1 MAAGPV
7 SPKDHQATPPVV
19 PVPMMMEDVI
29 AKDVILAWFR
39 EEFAAANAIID
50 ALCSH
55 LAQLGSGSEYEAV
68 FAAIHR
74 RRLNWIPVLQMQKYH
89 SIADVALKLKRVT
102 ETKLESAGNM
112 TGEVSD
118 EKVKIR
124 VVNGH
129 VVEGEEEDDS
139 PDSDITDSGKCVCI
153 SLYHI
158 FNLKSFLFFLVN
170 LFFFI

>member
-19 PVPMMMEDVI
+19 PVLMMEDVI

-39 EEFAAANAIID
+39 EEFTAANAIID

-55 LAQLGSGSEYEAV
+55 LARWVRFRSESGVHGHS
-68 FAAIHR
+68 R

-102 ETKLESAGNM
+102 ETKLELDGKM

-118 EKVKIR
+118 EKVKIK

-129 VVEGEEEDDS
+129 VVEEEEDDS
-139 PDSDITDSGKCVCI
+139 PDSDITDSG
-153 SLYHI
+153 
-158 FNLKSFLFFLVN
+158 
-170 LFFFI
+170 

>member
-7 SPKDHQATPPVV
+7 LLKDHQATPPVV
-19 PVPMMMEDVI
+19 PVLMMEDVI

-39 EEFAAANAIID
+39 EEFTAANAIID

-55 LAQLGSGSEYEAV
+55 LAQLGSGFEYEA
-68 FAAIHR
+68 
-74 RRLNWIPVLQMQKYH
+74 MQNYH

-102 ETKLESAGNM
+102 ETKLELDEKM

-118 EKVKIR
+118 KKVKIR

-129 VVEGEEEDDS
+129 VVEEEEEDDS
-139 PDSDITDSGKCVCI
+139 PDSDITDSG
-153 SLYHI
+153 
-158 FNLKSFLFFLVN
+158 
-170 LFFFI
+170 

>member
-19 PVPMMMEDVI
+19 PVLMMEDVI

-39 EEFAAANAIID
+39 EEFTAANAIID

-55 LAQLGSGSEYEAV
+55 LAQLGSGSEYEA
-68 FAAIHR
+68 
-74 RRLNWIPVLQMQKYH
+74 MQKYH

-102 ETKLESAGNM
+102 ETKLELDGKM

-118 EKVKIR
+118 EKVKIK

-129 VVEGEEEDDS
+129 VVEEEEDDS
-139 PDSDITDSGKCVCI
+139 PDSDITDSG
-153 SLYHI
+153 
-158 FNLKSFLFFLVN
+158 
-170 LFFFI
+170 